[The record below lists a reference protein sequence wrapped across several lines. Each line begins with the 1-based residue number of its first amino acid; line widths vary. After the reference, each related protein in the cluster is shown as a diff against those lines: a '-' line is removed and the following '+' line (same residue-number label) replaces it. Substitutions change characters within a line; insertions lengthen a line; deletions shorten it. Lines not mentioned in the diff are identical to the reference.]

1 MFQNFITNEV
11 SNVIITTAAAT
22 TAAATTAAM
31 MMMMIIITII
41 IIIIIIINALKQYVN
56 NSNCL
61 QTCKTQAEMLT
72 GRIT

>member
-41 IIIIIIINALKQYVN
+41 IIIIIINALKQYVN

-72 GRIT
+72 RRIT